1 MHTFRNKSI
10 AMVYFCLG
18 TLIPI
23 HAPCLA
29 ETPLLRSLDD
39 AIMQVYQRQN
49 FSEEADFIFIQ
60 ENLQAAYAKPLDL
73 NKITP
78 TALASLG
85 ILSDSQMDNFFKHLS
100 RTGPLYSKYELQAIP
115 GFDWDS
121 IALLLPFVYVEE
133 RYHIPACSLR
143 EKIKSGNYYW
153 LVRYDPS
160 WFSKANINPKA
171 NYLPLGNLDK
181 WITRLAIKHHSMAL
195 HITASK
201 QAGEAFCWDPATHRY
216 GFNIWSIAL
225 SLTANKYFKY
235 LIIGDFQIGQGQGL
249 LLNAGYTREKGSD
262 LVAVMRSPNIGIRPY
277 KSRQRKGLR
286 GIAITSTMGPLEW
299 TGFYANNNL
308 DAALKWDAHCKP
320 YTHSIADTTQYD
332 TLHHLEKKG
341 TLNEQTIGCTLR
353 LPYLNNQAAV
363 GINVLYHYYDL
374 PIIPKVSHYSSYL
387 FQGQQA
393 AASSLFYLFPWY
405 NSLWFGE
412 AGVGIFS
419 TAVAKHKV
427 GAAFITGLIISLS
440 RYLDLATAL
449 YYYGKTFYAPYGNP
463 FKQYATNHG
472 NEEGMYGGIS
482 WTPQSK
488 WKLSTHA
495 HLFATLRPKPQLDK
509 ASHGYTVVTRSS
521 YTWHRTTTWVL
532 QYRFNQNP
540 KNKSIETTRIHPMDK
555 VVGIIQKHHFKCKID
570 HAFTFIWRANIE
582 AQYIHCTF
590 KEITYPGYALSTT
603 QKWLHNSLQASCKII
618 YFHTKNYV
626 SRLYSHIPQP
636 LYSGMFLKPLY
647 GHGIDSHFLICWKPV
662 PWIRLEAKY
671 TVTYLLEPTY
681 LKQSVANPN
690 STKQSIALQCMLG
703 L

>member
-1 MHTFRNKSI
+1 
-10 AMVYFCLG
+10 MVYFCLG
-18 TLIPI
+18 TLTNI

-29 ETPLLRSLDD
+29 QAPLLRSLDD

-49 FSEEADFIFIQ
+49 FEEEADFISIQ

-78 TALASLG
+78 VALTSLG
-85 ILSDSQMDNFFKHLS
+85 ILSDRQIEHFFKHLAN
-100 RTGPLYSKYELQAIP
+100 TGPLYSKYELQAIP
-115 GFDWDS
+115 EFDRDS
-121 IALLLPFVYVEE
+121 IALLLPFVYVQES
-133 RYHIPACSLR
+133 YSVPAHSLG

-153 LVRYDPS
+153 LVRYDPY
-160 WFSKANINPKA
+160 WFSKANISPSV
-171 NYLPLGNLDK
+171 NYLPLGNFDK
-181 WITRLAIKHHSMAL
+181 WITRLAIKYHNMAL

-216 GFNIWSIAL
+216 GFNIWSISL
-225 SLTANKYFKY
+225 SLTASKYFKY

-262 LVAVMRSPNIGIRPY
+262 LVAVMRSNNIGIRPY
-277 KSRQRKGLR
+277 KSIQRKGLR
-286 GIAITSTMGPLEW
+286 GIAITSTIGPLEW

-308 DAALKWDAHCKP
+308 DADLKWATHYKP
-320 YTHSIADTTQYD
+320 YTHHIAYTTKYD

-341 TLNEQTIGCTLR
+341 TLNEQTVGCTLR
-353 LPYLNNQAAV
+353 LPYLHNQAAV

-393 AASSLFYLFPWY
+393 AASSLFYCLPWY

-412 AGVGIFS
+412 GGVGIFS
-419 TAVAKHKV
+419 TALAKHKV

-440 RYLDLATAL
+440 RYLDFATAL

-482 WTPQSK
+482 WTPQSN

-509 ASHGYTVVTRSS
+509 AGHGYTVVTRSS

-532 QYRFNQNP
+532 QHRFNQNP
-540 KNKSIETTRIHPMDK
+540 KNKSIETMRIHPMDN

-570 HAFTFIWRANIE
+570 HIFTPTWWTNIE
-582 AQYIHCTF
+582 MQYTHYTF
-590 KEITYPGYALSTT
+590 GAVTYSGYALSAV
-603 QKWLHNSLQASCKII
+603 QKWICNKLQIACKVI
-618 YFHTKNYV
+618 YFNAKNYAA
-626 SRLYSHIPQP
+626 RLYIHTPQP
-636 LYSGMFLKPLY
+636 LYNGMFFKPFY
-647 GHGIDSHFLICWKPV
+647 GHGIDSHFLICWKPI

-671 TVTYLLEPTY
+671 TVTYLLESIY
-681 LKQSVANPN
+681 LKQRMANPN
-690 STKQSIALQCMLG
+690 SKKQSIALQCMLR